1 MACCIAT
8 AYGSTEQKT
17 STLYS
22 SEQKITKETLE
33 NLAEQLL
40 RANNYDAIE
49 PTDMNSTDYKNSLK
63 EAIKLA
69 IREKVYN
76 APGAE
81 QLQDIFDNTIG
92 DEATENYLVMRFL
105 CKYMLRERYSLDE
118 ALEHLCELFG
128 KRLEDVEM
136 FAKKIDV
143 EGLLGRNLSDLLE
156 ELREVTPTGPATTD
170 DASEAKTE
178 VTANSYIETIDRAKD
193 IFEFLKT
200 KTGTD
205 DDYVK
210 ACDELLKQMPAQYNT
225 EVLDTSE
232 DIVTKVAQETQ
243 QGNNPLVVNWRFPET
258 EAGNLQEYI
267 PALSDSLN
275 KTSDEA
281 QESFCLLSENLQAI
295 NDEPEIISDIDLT
308 STNISNE
315 ILSNQ
320 KSLQVIARTQILMAL
335 LSKHDV
341 LIIDLAGLNLPEE
354 QSQNIRQIYT
364 KELSN
369 PIINGR
375 LKKLLFVISKGNE
388 QYFRS

>member
-8 AYGSTEQKT
+8 AYGTTDPEALT
-17 STLYS
+17 INS
-22 SEQKITKETLE
+22 SAPQQKITKEALD
-33 NLAEQLL
+33 NLAEKLL
-40 RANNYDAIE
+40 QANDYDIIE
-49 PTDMNSTDYKNSLK
+49 PIDMDPTDYKNSLK

-69 IREKVYN
+69 IREKVYDK
-76 APGAE
+76 PGAE

-105 CKYMLRERYSLDE
+105 CKYMLAKKGCSLDE
-118 ALEHLCELFG
+118 AIQHLRELFDL
-128 KRLEDVEM
+128 RLEDVET
-136 FAKKIDV
+136 FAKTIDV
-143 EGLLGRNLSDLLE
+143 EELLERDSSDLLE
-156 ELREVTPTGPATTD
+156 ALREVTPTGPATTD

-178 VTANSYIETIDRAKD
+178 VTANSSIETIDSAKD

-200 KTGTD
+200 KMGTD

-243 QGNNPLVVNWRFPET
+243 LRNNPLGVNWRFSET
-258 EAGNLQEYI
+258 DAGNLQEYI
-267 PALSDSLN
+267 PALSDSLK

-281 QESFCLLSENLQAI
+281 QESFCLLSENLPATNDKPI
-295 NDEPEIISDIDLT
+295 NDKPIYDIDLAT
-308 STNISNE
+308 TNISSD

-320 KSLQVIARTQILMAL
+320 KSMQVIARTQILMAL

-341 LIIDLAGLNLPEE
+341 LIIDLAGLNLPEG
-354 QSQNIRQIYT
+354 QYQNIRQIYI
-364 KELSN
+364 KELFN
-369 PIINGR
+369 PIINGK
-375 LKKLLFVISKGNE
+375 LKKLLFVI
-388 QYFRS
+388 